1 MMSAISQGRN
11 PANKNSRLD
20 RWCTETVIDILEHPE
35 YIGHTVNFRTRRK
48 SYKNKRKIEN
58 PKEDWLIF
66 ENTHEPIVTQQEF
79 ELVQEMR
86 KNKRRNQKQETVNPF
101 SGICFCADCGKKLY
115 LFKKS

>member
-1 MMSAISQGRN
+1 M
-11 PANKNSRLD
+11 
-20 RWCTETVIDILEHPE
+20 
-35 YIGHTVNFRTRRK
+35 NFRTRRK
-48 SYKNKRKIEN
+48 YYKNKRKIEN

-101 SGICFCADCGKKLY
+101 LGIYYCADCGKKLY
-115 LFKKS
+115 LCRATTMTEDQEHLKCSTHQLIRIDVQHIISGLLC

>member
-1 MMSAISQGRN
+1 M
-11 PANKNSRLD
+11 
-20 RWCTETVIDILEHPE
+20 
-35 YIGHTVNFRTRRK
+35 NFRTRRK
-48 SYKNKRKIEN
+48 YYKNKRKIEN

-101 SGICFCADCGKKLY
+101 LGIYYRLRKEAVSVPSDNHDRRSGTSEMLY
-115 LFKKS
+115 SFS